1 MSEAFGVASSA
12 VGVISLGIQIAQGIL
27 WYYEAWQGQD
37 DDVLRICASL
47 DNLKGTLDVLL
58 KAINPPAVFSK
69 NVKENV
75 EKSIDAF
82 KGTLQKLRTELDK
95 VKDTEPPK
103 SGSRSKFRRHV
114 RRALYPFK
122 EATLAKFQGG
132 ISDARS
138 NLSLALDVLKL
149 WAYPVRNGVNP
160 KLIRACLVRTCRTFA
175 ARLIQ

>member
-1 MSEAFGVASSA
+1 MGEAFGVAGSA
-12 VGVISLGIQIAQGIL
+12 VGVISLGIQTAQGIL
-27 WYYEAWQGQD
+27 WYYGAWQGQD
-37 DDVLRICASL
+37 EDVLRICSSL

-75 EKSIDAF
+75 EKSIDTF
-82 KGTLQKLRTELDK
+82 NGTLQKLRAELDK

-103 SGSRSKFRRHV
+103 SGTRSKFRRHV

-122 EATLAKFQGG
+122 EATLAKFQEGV
-132 ISDARS
+132 SDARS

-149 WAYPVRNGVNP
+149 WA
-160 KLIRACLVRTCRTFA
+160 CLV
-175 ARLIQ
+175 